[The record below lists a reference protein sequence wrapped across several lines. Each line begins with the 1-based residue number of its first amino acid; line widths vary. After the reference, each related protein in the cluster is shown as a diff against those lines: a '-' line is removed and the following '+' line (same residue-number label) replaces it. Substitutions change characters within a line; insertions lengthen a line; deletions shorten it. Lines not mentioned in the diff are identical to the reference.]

1 MTKTVVLTVGLTADT
16 LEVVTVHNALE
27 TLTFGSTDNIDECDI
42 LFEDVG
48 NGDLVAQLEF
58 ALEIYLKLYE
68 LAHRSD
74 PCLCKMALKSLAGVL
89 FCGFVIGKL
98 HCGIAVFFYSADLRD
113 NARTSLDDGAR
124 EVLPVGT
131 ENGSHSDFLSN

>member
-1 MTKTVVLTVGLTADT
+1 MGLTADT

-27 TLTFGSTDNIDECDI
+27 TLTFGSTDNINECHI

-48 NGDLVAQLEF
+48 NGESVAKLEF
-58 ALEIYLKLYE
+58 ALEICLKLHE
-68 LAHRSD
+68 FAHRSD

-98 HCGIAVFFYSADLRD
+98 HCGIAVCFDSADLRFFPS
-113 NARTSLDDGAR
+113 APKT
-124 EVLPVGT
+124 EVIPIFFPINPGIGLLI
-131 ENGSHSDFLSN
+131 NCL